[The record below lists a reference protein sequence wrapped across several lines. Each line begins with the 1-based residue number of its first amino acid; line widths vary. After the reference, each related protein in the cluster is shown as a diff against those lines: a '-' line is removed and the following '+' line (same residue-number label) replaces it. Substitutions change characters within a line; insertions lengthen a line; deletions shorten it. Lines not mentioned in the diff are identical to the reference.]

1 MSVRALSTLTLF
13 AALVGS
19 AGEAHAVN
27 EWHILAMQLDAQTR
41 SLQESYVGYGER
53 YGDEFSRRATWVG
66 LRPIGRVG
74 RVGGARLTGPRYVG
88 MTRRGPLPYQP
99 TRNVGGLGAHLTGG
113 GGGEGGSTSL
123 GRITSGGSSTQAPPA
138 FGALHE
144 GGPSFSFSRP

>member
-1 MSVRALSTLTLF
+1 MFVRALSTLIVFT
-13 AALVGS
+13 ALVGS
-19 AGEAHAVN
+19 AGEARAVN

-53 YGDEFSRRATWVG
+53 YGDAFSRRATWVD

-74 RVGGARLTGPRYVG
+74 GSRLIGPRFVG
-88 MTRRGPLPYQP
+88 MTRRGSLPYQP